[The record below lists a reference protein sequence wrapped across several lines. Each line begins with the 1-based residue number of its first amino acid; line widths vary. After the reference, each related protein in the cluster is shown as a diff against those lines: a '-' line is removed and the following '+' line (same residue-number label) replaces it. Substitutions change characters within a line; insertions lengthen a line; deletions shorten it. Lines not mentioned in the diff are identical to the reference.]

1 MSITLYDEALTAKI
15 KNWTENTNV
24 HIYGVNDVRK
34 LVETIAD
41 EEGDKPLQLP
51 IVTISRASGYQIVN
65 TNKKPMTY
73 DGKMIEAN
81 VEKSVNLNAI
91 PINITYQ
98 IDVWTRYL
106 KEADEY
112 MRNFIFNIINFPKV
126 EIGLEYNDVHIVH
139 YSSIRIVTDVMD
151 NSDAGFKITTGQF
164 SRLSLGIS
172 IDDAY
177 LWDTRIRDNIVI
189 DENSLPIYVGE
200 E

>member
-1 MSITLYDEALTAKI
+1 MSVTLYDEALVAKI

-24 HIYGVNDVRK
+24 HIYGVNDTRK

-41 EEGDKPLQLP
+41 ETNDKSIQLP
-51 IVTISRASGYQIVN
+51 VISISRVNGYQILN
-65 TNKKPMTY
+65 PNKRPMSY
-73 DGKMIEAN
+73 DGKMIESN
-81 VEKSVNLNAI
+81 IEKSVNLNAI

-112 MRNFIFNIINFPKV
+112 MRNIIFNVINFPKV
-126 EIGLEYNDVHIVH
+126 EIGLEYNNVHIVH
-139 YSSIRIVTDVMD
+139 YSSIRIVTDVLD
-151 NSDAGFKITTGQF
+151 NSDAGFKITNGQF

-189 DENSLPIYVGE
+189 DEDSLPIYVGE